1 MTPFSILDLSQI
13 CEGAGASEALANSAK
28 LAQAAEKLGYSR
40 FWVAEH
46 HGMPGIASAA
56 TSIVIAHVG
65 HHTQSIRIGAGG
77 IMLPNHA
84 PFVIAEQFGTLE
96 ALFPKRVDLGL
107 GRAPGSDM
115 RTNRALR
122 RTLDGS
128 VDQFPQDVMELMAY
142 MGDESDE
149 ARLRAIPGEGSHVPV
164 WILGSS
170 LYGAQLAAQLGLP
183 YAFASHF
190 APDYLFQAIR
200 VYRSQYRPSE
210 AHPEPRVMV
219 GIMGVGADT
228 DDEAQYL
235 FSSMQ
240 QSFAAMRRN
249 ERIRFPKPVR
259 GLQLTPDEASMVNHM
274 LQFAVVGGPETVR
287 AKVEHF
293 LEATGADE
301 LIISMP
307 IHDFDA
313 RVRSAEIFAQTGLM
327 QSALSDGNA
336 A

>member
-1 MTPFSILDLSQI
+1 
-13 CEGAGASEALANSAK
+13 
-28 LAQAAEKLGYSR
+28 
-40 FWVAEH
+40 
-46 HGMPGIASAA
+46 
-56 TSIVIAHVG
+56 
-65 HHTQSIRIGAGG
+65 
-77 IMLPNHA
+77 
-84 PFVIAEQFGTLE
+84 
-96 ALFPKRVDLGL
+96 FPKRVDLGL

-142 MGDESDE
+142 LGDENDE
-149 ARLRAIPGEGSHVPV
+149 ARLRAIPGEGSHVPI

-210 AHPEPRVMV
+210 AHPEPRLMV

-228 DDEAQYL
+228 DEEAQYL
-235 FSSMQ
+235 FTSMQ

-249 ERIRFPKPVR
+249 ERGRFPKPVR

-274 LQFAVVGGPETVR
+274 LQFAVVGGPETVK

-301 LIISMP
+301 L
-307 IHDFDA
+307 
-313 RVRSAEIFAQTGLM
+313 
-327 QSALSDGNA
+327 
-336 A
+336 